1 MRDRERTGRAAHAA
15 AREAPA
21 LTTRALHPASPL
33 TAWVHGIT
41 VSPHIAMREA
51 IAIRERADV
60 PEARE
65 GGPYVISSA
74 LRTLQVLRAF
84 AEPPYRLGLTEVMAR
99 LGLERN
105 QAYRSLKTLEAAGFL
120 AATDDARFTLGPAAA
135 ELQFAATRSAGASLT
150 EVAAPL
156 MDRLSEETG
165 ETVHLFMRA
174 GDRALCVDKR
184 DSTQSVRLVSVLGRS
199 FPLHAGA
206 VPKAML
212 AHLPEREREAVLD
225 RLGELP
231 RYTDKTVVDRGRLE
245 AVLARVRAQGYA
257 VSDEDFDSAARGV
270 GAAVFG
276 EDGEV
281 VGGIS
286 VGGPSYRVGDEAL
299 ARFARLVRAAAEE
312 ISRRLALAGK
322 L

>member
-1 MRDRERTGRAAHAA
+1 
-15 AREAPA
+15 
-21 LTTRALHPASPL
+21 
-33 TAWVHGIT
+33 
-41 VSPHIAMREA
+41 MREP
-51 IAIRERADV
+51 IAIRDEVGADAAE
-60 PEARE
+60 PREA
-65 GGPYVISSA
+65 GQYVISSA

-84 AEPPYRLGLTEVMAR
+84 AEPPHRLGLADVTSR
-99 LGLERN
+99 LGLEKN

-120 AATDDARFTLGPAAA
+120 TPTADARFTLGPAAA
-135 ELQFAATRSAGASLT
+135 ELQLAATRSTGASLM

-156 MDRLSEETG
+156 MDRLSEQTR
-165 ETVHLFMRA
+165 ETVHLFMRV

-184 DSTQSVRLVSVLGRS
+184 DSPQSVRLVAVLGRS

-212 AHLPEREREAVLD
+212 ANLPADEREAVLASLED
-225 RLGELP
+225 LP
-231 RYTDKTVVDRGRLE
+231 RYTDKTILDRDRLAALLE
-245 AVLARVRAQGYA
+245 VIRDQGYA
-257 VSDEDFDSAARGV
+257 VSDEDFDSAAKGV

-276 EDGEV
+276 EDGQV

-286 VGGPSYRVGDEAL
+286 VGGPSYRVDEGAL
-299 ARFARLVRAAAEE
+299 SRFSLLVRAAAEE

>member
-1 MRDRERTGRAAHAA
+1 
-15 AREAPA
+15 
-21 LTTRALHPASPL
+21 
-33 TAWVHGIT
+33 
-41 VSPHIAMREA
+41 MREQV
-51 IAIRERADV
+51 AIRDEPGVDV
-60 PEARE
+60 HEARE
-65 GGPYVISSA
+65 GGQYVISSA

-84 AEPPYRLGLTEVMAR
+84 AEPPYTLGLAEVMAR
-99 LGLERN
+99 LGLEKN

-120 AATDDARFTLGPAAA
+120 VATEDARFTLGPAAA
-135 ELQFAATRSAGASLT
+135 ELQRATARAAGASLM
-150 EVAAPL
+150 EAAAPL

-165 ETVHLFMRA
+165 ETVHLFMRV

-184 DSTQSVRLVSVLGRS
+184 DSTQSVRLVAVLGRS

-206 VPKAML
+206 SPKAIL
-212 AHLPEREREAVLD
+212 AHLSDAEREAVLD
-225 RLGELP
+225 ALAALP
-231 RYTDKTVVDRGRLE
+231 RYTDKTVLDRERLE
-245 AVLARVRAQGYA
+245 AQLRQIREQGYS

-286 VGGPSYRVGDEAL
+286 VGGPSYRVGDEEL
-299 ARFARLVRAAAEE
+299 ARFAQLVRAAAAE

>member
-1 MRDRERTGRAAHAA
+1 
-15 AREAPA
+15 
-21 LTTRALHPASPL
+21 
-33 TAWVHGIT
+33 
-41 VSPHIAMREA
+41 MREA
-51 IAIRERADV
+51 IAIREGARVDA

-65 GGPYVISSA
+65 GGQYVISSA

-84 AEPPYRLGLTEVMAR
+84 ADTPYRLGLAEVMAR

-120 AATDDARFTLGPAAA
+120 AATEDARFTLGPAAA
-135 ELQFAATRSAGASLT
+135 ELQFAATRSAGASLM
-150 EVAAPL
+150 EVAGPL

-212 AHLPEREREAVLD
+212 AHLPEREREAVLA
-225 RLGELP
+225 RLAELP
-231 RYTDKTVVDRGRLE
+231 RYTDRTVLDRARLD
-245 AVLARVRAQGYA
+245 ALLAQVRAQGYA

-276 EDGEV
+276 AEGEV

-286 VGGPSYRVGDEAL
+286 VGGPSYRVGEDEL
-299 ARFARLVRAAAEE
+299 ARYAQLVRAAAEE

>member
-1 MRDRERTGRAAHAA
+1 
-15 AREAPA
+15 
-21 LTTRALHPASPL
+21 
-33 TAWVHGIT
+33 
-41 VSPHIAMREA
+41 MREQV
-51 IAIRERADV
+51 AIRDEPGVDV
-60 PEARE
+60 HEARE
-65 GGPYVISSA
+65 GGQYVISSA

-84 AEPPYRLGLTEVMAR
+84 AEPPYTLGLAEVMAR
-99 LGLERN
+99 LGLEKN
-105 QAYRSLKTLEAAGFL
+105 QAYRSLKTLAAAGFL
-120 AATDDARFTLGPAAA
+120 VATEDARFTLGPAAA
-135 ELQFAATRSAGASLT
+135 ELQRATARAAGASLM
-150 EVAAPL
+150 EAAAPL

-165 ETVHLFMRA
+165 ETVHLFMRV

-184 DSTQSVRLVSVLGRS
+184 DSTQSVRLVAVLGRS

-206 VPKAML
+206 SPKAIL
-212 AHLPEREREAVLD
+212 AHLSDAEREAVLD
-225 RLGELP
+225 ALAALP
-231 RYTDKTVVDRGRLE
+231 RYTDKTVLDRERLE
-245 AVLARVRAQGYA
+245 AQLRQIREQGYS

-286 VGGPSYRVGDEAL
+286 VGGPSYRVGDEEL
-299 ARFARLVRAAAEE
+299 ARFAQLVRAAAAE

>member
-1 MRDRERTGRAAHAA
+1 
-15 AREAPA
+15 
-21 LTTRALHPASPL
+21 
-33 TAWVHGIT
+33 
-41 VSPHIAMREA
+41 MREA
-51 IAIRERADV
+51 LTIREERGADV

-65 GGPYVISSA
+65 NGPYVIASA
-74 LRTLQVLRAF
+74 LRTLQVLRSF
-84 AEPPYRLGLTEVMAR
+84 AEPPYRFGLADVMAK
-99 LGLERN
+99 LGLEKN

-120 AATDDARFTLGPAAA
+120 TATADARFTLGPAAA
-135 ELQFAATRSAGASLT
+135 ELKLAATRSAGASLM

-165 ETVHLFMRA
+165 ETVHLFMRTA
-174 GDRALCVDKR
+174 DRALCVDKR

-206 VPKAML
+206 VPKAIL
-212 AHLPEREREAVLD
+212 AHLPERERRAVLEALD
-225 RLGELP
+225 GLP
-231 RYTDKTVVDRGRLE
+231 RYTDKTVIDRARLE
-245 AVLARVRAQGYA
+245 ALLEEIRVKGYA

-286 VGGPSYRVGDEAL
+286 VGGPSYRVGHGEL
-299 ARFARLVRAAAEE
+299 ARFAQLVRAAAEE